1 MPSIIEG
8 YNYDIFIS
16 YRQKDNKGDRW
27 VSEFVEALKTELEST
42 FKEEISVYF
51 DINPHDGLL
60 ETHDVDESL
69 KDKLKCLV
77 FIPIISRTYC
87 DPKSFAWEHEFKAF
101 VEQASKDQF
110 GLKVKLPNGNVANRM
125 IPVQIHDLKAED
137 KILVEKELG
146 GFIRAIEF
154 IYKESGVNR
163 PLSQKD
169 PEDKNTNKT
178 NYKNQINKVA
188 NAIDEIISALKVE
201 PALLVKDKTSTTE
214 EPLVGLRK
222 EDNKSIQKT
231 PLKSVREKLMSRIL
245 IVAMIVIIAII
256 FYPKLFKRD
265 TLEKLRSSDERI
277 SVAIMPFQNLI
288 NDTTKKI
295 WQTWIQ
301 DNLITSLAHSEE
313 LKIIPIQA
321 IDEVVM
327 SKGLKSYRAISS
339 KLDIDVFL
347 CGSIKQEG
355 SEIFI
360 NAQLINSKTEE
371 IYKTFEGGPSMEE
384 LILPLVDSLG
394 KSIKNYLIISKLMKE
409 VPLDYR
415 SLATTNSPDAY
426 LNYLYGVKAW
436 MKADFPTEVNYLSQA
451 VTIDSNFVWAT
462 LQLSYGYY
470 SQGLY
475 EKSKEVCLKLY
486 KKKNQFPLQ
495 LQIWINW
502 MYADNFETPNESIR
516 YLKQLPENASWQA
529 HIAWSFGRHNNA
541 LYQYDKA
548 IPEFVKALELYKKW
562 NLKPLWVHNYTA
574 LGLAYHKTDQYRK
587 EKKLYKKAETD
598 FPYDP
603 ALIYRQAILALTE
616 GDKDEANR
624 YIDKYISVRKENSAS
639 AAQIATNLAFIYS
652 DAGILDKAE
661 LSYREA
667 LSLEPED
674 PLRLNNLAYFLID
687 KNRNVNEGLE
697 LIDKTLKLKPD
708 NYSYLHSKGWGLYK
722 QGNYK
727 EALDI
732 LQKSWDLRRQNAI
745 YDHEAFLHLEAAKKA
760 VAGQKNI

>member
-1 MPSIIEG
+1 MSSIIEG

-16 YRQKDNKGDRW
+16 YRQKDNKHDGW
-27 VSEFVEALKTELEST
+27 VTEFVDNLKGELEST

-60 ETHDVDESL
+60 ETHDVDASL
-69 KDKLKCLV
+69 KEKLKCLI

-101 VEQASKDQF
+101 VDQASHDQF
-110 GLKVKLPNGNVANRM
+110 GLKIKLPNGNVANRVLL
-125 IPVQIHDLKAED
+125 IRIHDLDTADIKLCES
-137 KILVEKELG
+137 VLG
-146 GFIRAIEF
+146 GVLRGVEF
-154 IYKESGVNR
+154 IYKEPGVNK
-163 PLSQKD
+163 PLTANDNEK
-169 PEDKNTNKT
+169 KNLNNTNFKI
-178 NYKNQINKVA
+178 QINKTA
-188 NAIDEIISALKVE
+188 NAIKEIISGLKTGPVGSGSE
-201 PALLVKDKTSTTE
+201 KIQ
-214 EPLVGLRK
+214 LVGARK
-222 EDNKSIQKT
+222 EVNSETSIDEH
-231 PLKSVREKLMSRIL
+231 EKPVKWKVIKLLSGFLIATIAVMSAIL
-245 IVAMIVIIAII
+245 VHPKI
-256 FYPKLFKRD
+256 FKHND
-265 TLEKLRSSDERI
+265 LENLRSSVGRI
-277 SVAIMPFQNLI
+277 SVAVMPFQNLV

-295 WQTWIQ
+295 WQIWIQ

-321 IDEVVM
+321 MDEVVM
-327 SKGLKSYRAISS
+327 SKGLISYRAIST

-355 SEIFI
+355 SAIFI

-384 LILPLVDSLG
+384 LILPLIDSLG
-394 KSIKNYLIISKLMKE
+394 KSIKNYLIISKLMKD

-451 VTIDSNFVWAT
+451 VSIDSDFVWAT

-486 KKKNQFPLQ
+486 NKKNQFPLQ

-529 HIAWSFGRHNNA
+529 HIDYSFGRHNNA

-562 NLKPLWVHNYTA
+562 NLKPLWAANYTA
-574 LGLAYHKTDQYRK
+574 LGLAYHKTGQYKK
-587 EKKLYKKAETD
+587 EKKLYRKAEHD
-598 FPYDP
+598 FPDAP
-603 ALIYRQAILALTE
+603 ALIYRQAILALSE

-624 YIDKYISVRKENSAS
+624 YIDKYISIQKENSAS
-639 AAQIATNLAFIYS
+639 EAKILTNLAGIYS
-652 DAGILDKAE
+652 EAGILDDAE
-661 LSYREA
+661 NYYRQA
-667 LSLEPED
+667 FSFEPEN
-674 PLRLNNLAYFLID
+674 PVIINNLSYFLID
-687 KNRNVNEGLE
+687 KDRDINGGME
-697 LIDKTLKLKPD
+697 LIDKALASSPD
-708 NYSYLHSKGWGLYK
+708 IYYMLHTKGWGLYK
-722 QGNYK
+722 QEKYQ
-727 EALDI
+727 EAKDI
-732 LQKSWDLRRQNAI
+732 LTKSWDLRMKYAI
-745 YDHEAFLHLEAAKKA
+745 YNHDANLHLKEAKKA
-760 VAGQKNI
+760 AAGLKN